1 VSALPR
7 PAHFA
12 ADPLLEA
19 CRSGTATLHADV
31 AGAAVAKVQQALM
44 ELGYALRDHGPD
56 GVFGRETGAAV
67 AAFNADAGLAAEAM
81 VGGPTL
87 AALDARLAAGRPD
100 PPEGPAARTA
110 SSPLRPTAMAGPSPP
125 PPTATTA
132 AGAESAAAAA
142 EYASRAV
149 DAALAQA
156 ANGAHFLAGAA
167 GARPGGTDGTRLR
180 SAGVT
185 IVPGRTDPADPAVFA
200 AACGAHV
207 CAGRCN
213 ARNGGIA
220 GGRPAASTDTD
231 LIVYLAGLAALPED
245 RWKPFFQFFSPRRFQ
260 GGMFGS
266 QLVWG
271 EDCRAKRHFDGA
283 GLVNWCMEEAVE
295 ACHPIAFDLA
305 TWATDASGTEE
316 IPLTEPPRKG
326 DLVLRALD
334 GAFTHIGFLVGDHD
348 PAVSA
353 DLGHV
358 VLAEQAGVGVV
369 RRRFSPAG
377 WSLRRRPSPAL
388 LRGGQ

>member
-1 VSALPR
+1 VSAPPG
-7 PAHFA
+7 PAHL

-19 CRSGTATLHADV
+19 CRSGTATLHAGM

-44 ELGYALRDHGPD
+44 ELGYTLRDHGPD

-67 AAFNADAGLAAEAM
+67 AAFNADAGLAAEAV
-81 VGGPTL
+81 VGSRTV
-87 AALDARLAAGRPD
+87 AALDHRVAAGRPG
-100 PPEGPAARTA
+100 PPEDPAATA
-110 SSPLRPTAMAGPSPP
+110 AQSPLPP
-125 PPTATTA
+125 PATDPAATTA
-132 AGAESAAAAA
+132 AAG
-142 EYASRAV
+142 YASRAV

-156 ANGAHFLAGAA
+156 ADGAHFLAGAA

-180 SAGVT
+180 PAGVAIT
-185 IVPGRTDPADPAVFA
+185 PGRTDPADPAVFA
-200 AACGAHV
+200 AGCGAHV
-207 CAGRCN
+207 CAGRFN

-231 LIVYLAGLAALPED
+231 LIVYLAGLASLPED
-245 RWKPFFQFFSPRRFQ
+245 RWKPFFRFFSPRRFED
-260 GGMFGS
+260 GMLGS

-283 GLVNWCMEEAVE
+283 GLVNWCLEQAVE
-295 ACHPIAFDLA
+295 ARYPITFDLA
-305 TWATDASGTEE
+305 AWATDASGTEAVA
-316 IPLTEPPRKG
+316 LTEPPRRG

-334 GAFTHIGFLVGDHD
+334 GAVTRIGFLVGDHD
-348 PAVSA
+348 PAVPA
-353 DLGHV
+353 DLGEV

-388 LRGGQ
+388 LRESR